1 MRILFKTDYLT
12 DIRWFEDRSVA
23 FWYVLLAIALLA
35 APFGLSTY
43 LLGEASLV
51 LIWVIGGIGMML
63 LVGYTGQV
71 SLGHAAFVGIGAYTQ
86 GFLLKIGVPMVV
98 SLPASGLLAAAVGLA
113 VGVPALRMH
122 GIYLAI
128 ASLSM
133 AAIVEQVFV
142 RWESVTGGFSGYPMP
157 PPTAFGISFEGP
169 IAFYYLC
176 LAITVALFAFSVN
189 LLRAPTGRA
198 WIAVRDSEIA
208 AQSMGIPVAQ
218 AKVAA
223 FGISAFCCGIM
234 GALFGHKVGFLTPEA
249 FHPMLSIQLLML
261 VLVGGLGSMHGVV
274 FGALFIVLLPT
285 GLAFA
290 RDWLPDW
297 LANQP
302 SLEVGLYGLLLALFV
317 LYEPMGISGR
327 WQKIKY
333 FFSIFPMY
341 KRATFV
347 RQKAYMKTERLR

>member
-1 MRILFKTDYLT
+1 VRIPFKTDYLI
-12 DIRWFEDRSVA
+12 DVRWFEDRSVA
-23 FWYVLLAIALLA
+23 IWYVLLAAALVLA
-35 APFGLSTY
+35 PAVLSTF
-43 LLGEASLV
+43 LLGEVALV
-51 LIWVIGGIGMML
+51 LIWVIGGVGMML
-63 LVGYTGQV
+63 LVGFTGQV

-86 GFLLKIGVPMVV
+86 GFLLKIGVPLLL
-98 SLPASGLLAAAVGLA
+98 SLPAAGLVAAAVGLA
-113 VGVPALRMH
+113 VGVPAVRMH

-157 PPTAFGISFEGP
+157 PPVLFGWSLEGAIP
-169 IAFYYLC
+169 FYYLC
-176 LAITVALFAFSVN
+176 LAVTVAVFAFAVN

-208 AQSMGIPVAQ
+208 AQSMGIRVAR
-218 AKVAA
+218 AKVTA
-223 FGISAFCCGIM
+223 FGVSAFCCGIM
-234 GALFGHKVGFLTPEA
+234 GALFGHKIGFLTPEA

-285 GLAFA
+285 GLSFA
-290 RDWLPDW
+290 RDALPAW

-302 SLEVGLYGLLLALFV
+302 SLETGLYGLILALFV
-317 LYEPMGISGR
+317 LYEPTGIDGR
-327 WQKIKY
+327 WRKIKH